1 MTLDPAPTPITVRIK
16 DACRMTGIG
25 RSKLYLLIAEGKIET
40 IKIGSITLVRVAS
53 IEALLNGDKPN
64 STKPAL

>member
-1 MTLDPAPTPITVRIK
+1 MTLDPAPSPITVRIK

-40 IKIGSITLVRVAS
+40 IKIGSMTLVRVAS
-53 IEALLNGDKPN
+53 IEAFLNANQPN